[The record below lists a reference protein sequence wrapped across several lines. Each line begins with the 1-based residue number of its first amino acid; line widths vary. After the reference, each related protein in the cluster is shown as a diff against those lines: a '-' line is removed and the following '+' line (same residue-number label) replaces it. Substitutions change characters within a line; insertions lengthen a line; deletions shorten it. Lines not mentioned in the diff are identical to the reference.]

1 VSLRLKREHQAI
13 AGRAGM
19 GAHIDEVN
27 QQAAELDGE
36 LAALHKADAA
46 SQLLAAIPGI
56 GPLGAITMA
65 LSVEPGNFA
74 SGRHFAAWLGLTP
87 K

>member
-1 VSLRLKREHQAI
+1 VSTKLSRVAQ
-13 AGRAGM
+13 GM
-19 GAHIDEVN
+19 DAHIEEVN

-36 LAALHKADAA
+36 LAALHKANVA

-74 SGRHFAAWLGLTP
+74 SGRHFAAWLGLLP